1 MDVLEIKD
9 PRDRAGILL
18 ASAIVAGDDAV
29 KVETK
34 FAGGQWLVWG
44 AWDAPRTQR
53 TAHTPLLT
61 PPTLLPTPL
70 LPSQVRTCA
79 GGNGCTT
86 H

>member
-44 AWDAPRTQR
+44 ERRGASR
-53 TAHTPLLT
+53 
-61 PPTLLPTPL
+61 
-70 LPSQVRTCA
+70 
-79 GGNGCTT
+79 
-86 H
+86 